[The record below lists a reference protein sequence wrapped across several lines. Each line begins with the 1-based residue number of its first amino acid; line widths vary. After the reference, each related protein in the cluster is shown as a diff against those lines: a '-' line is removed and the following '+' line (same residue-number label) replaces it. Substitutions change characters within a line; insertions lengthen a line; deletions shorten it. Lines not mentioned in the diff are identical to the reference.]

1 MKRFAIIVL
10 LAAAVGLLPAAA
22 QADTVT
28 LQDWTTGDFAANGG
42 NGGPFR
48 ATTAGPLL
56 GDGSFMTFCIE
67 YNQTFNYG
75 VTYNFT
81 LADTLTDSTRW
92 LYYQAL
98 TGGYASWYATATG
111 SALGSNVG
119 ANLQYAFWYLEGQ
132 RTLAEI
138 GGSGSNAYEVAAY
151 AIANQNWGD
160 LYAAGNRVYAMKL
173 VSVTGAPVQDQLA
186 HTVETV
192 PEPGSTLLYSS
203 SILGMLLAWRRRR
216 G

>member
-28 LQDWTTGDFAANGG
+28 LQDWTAGDFAANGG

-48 ATTAGPLL
+48 ATTAGSLL

-81 LADTLTDSTRW
+81 LANTLTDSTRW

-98 TGGYASWYATATG
+98 TGGYASWYTTATG
-111 SALGSNVG
+111 SALGSSVG

-138 GGSGSNAYEVAAY
+138 GGITGNAYEVAAY
-151 AIANQNWGD
+151 AIAHQNWGD

-186 HTVETV
+186 HRVESV
-192 PEPGSTLLYSS
+192 PEPGSTLLYGTSM
-203 SILGMLLAWRRRR
+203 LGMLLAWRKRRS
-216 G
+216 